1 MRMSLGE
8 KWATVLALIS
18 VKEVQRFC
26 LGPRQALKIE
36 SSEALPKETDS
47 FWNQIIGTKSKDGF
61 KNKVTLV
68 ILTRSLVAP
77 WKQ

>member
-1 MRMSLGE
+1 MSLGE

-18 VKEVQRFC
+18 VAVAQRFC
-26 LGPRQALKIE
+26 LEAEAGSNN

-68 ILTRSLVAP
+68 IIKRSLVAP